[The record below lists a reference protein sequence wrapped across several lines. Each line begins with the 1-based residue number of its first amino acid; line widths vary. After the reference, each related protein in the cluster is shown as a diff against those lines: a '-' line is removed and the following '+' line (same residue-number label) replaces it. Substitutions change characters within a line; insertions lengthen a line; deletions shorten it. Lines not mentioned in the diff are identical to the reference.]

1 MNDRDK
7 AYFKERVSREMD
19 ADLPALELSTPAL
32 LAQACRILAREGHE
46 SGLAGQATASGERPG
61 TWWTLQFG
69 YGFEEATPER
79 MVLVDED
86 LQPLAASARRGARTG
101 RAGKRPNPGVR
112 FHVWI
117 YRKRPDVRAI
127 IHTHAPY
134 ASALAATGKPLEV
147 AHMDSAMLYGTAHLP
162 DWPGVPVA
170 DDEGR
175 IISGALGGA
184 KCILL
189 ANHGLLATGTTVEEA
204 AYLAVF
210 FERAARMQLRAMAAG
225 GLKPVRPELAQE
237 ARDFL
242 LQPSIVR
249 GTFAY
254 WARRTEAGRRGPP

>member
-1 MNDRDK
+1 MKPRQEFLDR
-7 AYFKERVSREMD
+7 VGREMD
-19 ADLPALELSTPAL
+19 EDLPALKLSTPEL
-32 LAQACRILAREGHE
+32 LAACCRILAREGHE
-46 SGLAGQATASGERPG
+46 SGLAGQVTARADKPS

-69 YGFEEATPER
+69 YGFEEATAER

-86 LQPLAASARRGARTG
+86 LKPLHGG
-101 RAGKRPNPGVR
+101 RPNPGVR

-117 YRKRPDVRAI
+117 YKKRPDVQAI
-127 IHTHAPY
+127 VHTHAPH
-134 ASALAATGKPLEV
+134 ASALAATGKPLKTI
-147 AHMDSAMLYGTAHLP
+147 HMDSAMLHGTAHLP
-162 DWPGVPVA
+162 EWPGVPVA

-184 KCILL
+184 KSILL
-189 ANHGLLATGTTVEEA
+189 ANHGLLTAGDSIEEA

-225 GLKPVRPELAQE
+225 GFKEVKRELAEE
-237 ARDFL
+237 AQAFL

-254 WARRTEAGRRGPP
+254 WLRRCG

>member
-1 MNDRDK
+1 MKQAFIDR
-7 AYFKERVSREMD
+7 VNREM
-19 ADLPALELSTPAL
+19 AQDLSGLDKSTPEL
-32 LAQACRILAREGHE
+32 LAIACRILAAEGHE
-46 SGLAGQATASGERPG
+46 SGLAGQVTARADKPD

-69 YGFEEATPER
+69 YGFEEATAKR

-86 LQPLAASARRGARTG
+86 LKPLRGG
-101 RAGKRPNPGVR
+101 RPNPGVR

-117 YRKRPDVRAI
+117 YNKRPDVQAI
-127 IHTHAPY
+127 VHTHAPY
-134 ASALAATGKPLEV
+134 ASALAATGKPLKTI
-147 AHMDSAMLYGTAHLP
+147 HMDSAMLHGTAHLP

-184 KCILL
+184 KTILL
-189 ANHGLLATGTTVEEA
+189 ANHGLLAAGGSVEEA

-225 GLKPVRPELAQE
+225 GYQEVKPALAEE

-254 WARRTEAGRRGPP
+254 WARRCG